1 MKRKLLLLTVLAL
14 FSLPT
19 AMFAS
24 GNGNSFLPMDTD
36 TKVEIQGLLQK
47 DVTVVLYFPKSS
59 YTKDM
64 VPLKTTYYEGT
75 YGGIVT
81 RTGLVQDYGSNW
93 GALYQG
99 TIYKEM

>member
-1 MKRKLLLLTVLAL
+1 MKKKLLILTFVAL

-24 GNGNSFLPMDTD
+24 GNENSFSSINMDN
-36 TKVEIQGLLQK
+36 KVEIQGLLQK
-47 DVTVVLYFPKSS
+47 DVSVVLYFPKSS

-64 VPLKTTYYEGT
+64 VPLKTTYYEGA
-75 YGGIVT
+75 YGGVVT
-81 RTGLVQDYGSNW
+81 RTGLVQEYGSNW